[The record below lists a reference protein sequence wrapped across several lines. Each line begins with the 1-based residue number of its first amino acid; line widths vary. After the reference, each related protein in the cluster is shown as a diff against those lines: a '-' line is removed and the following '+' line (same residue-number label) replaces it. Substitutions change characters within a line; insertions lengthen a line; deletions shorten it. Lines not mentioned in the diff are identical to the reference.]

1 MFKRLTTT
9 LRLLVALSIATLMW
23 GCQEGIST
31 YKRVDSYALGTY
43 AQITCRTNHPTAE
56 LTRLIVE
63 IDQEA
68 KASMSIFDDSSLLSR
83 INRNETD
90 SLDRHIAFNLEL
102 ASKFYELSEG
112 AYDVTIKPL
121 TSAWGFAGRD
131 AQQEPNID
139 SLLQFVGFDKISV
152 VDNRLTKSDSRSQLD
167 FNSIAKGYVVDLV
180 AERIEELGITDYMI
194 NIGGEIR
201 CKGTNPRGSDWTI
214 GIETPYEG
222 NFEQEAI
229 EKVIAIS
236 GCGVATSGNYRRF
249 HLSEDGRKVAH
260 TIDPKTGYSV
270 LSDLLSVTI
279 IAPTCAEADAAATM
293 FMAMGSTE
301 QTLELAERCEREFG
315 WKYYFIYADNDAY
328 RIEAS
333 DELK

>member
-1 MFKRLTTT
+1 MLKRLTTI
-9 LRLLVALSIATLMW
+9 LLMFVMLATATFMW
-23 GCQEGIST
+23 GCSEAVST
-31 YKRVDSYALGTY
+31 YKRVDSYALGTFV
-43 AQITCRTNHPTAE
+43 QLTCRTNHPTAE
-56 LTRLIVE
+56 LTRLIAE

-68 KASMSIFDDSSLLSR
+68 KASMPIFDEGSLISR

-102 ASKFYELSEG
+102 AEKFYELSDG

-121 TSAWGFAGRD
+121 TSAWGFAGKNTS
-131 AQQEPNID
+131 AEPNVD
-139 SLLQFVGFDKISV
+139 SLLQFVGFEKIAI
-152 VDNRLTKSDSRSQLD
+152 VDGRLQKRDIRSELD

-180 AERIEELGITDYMI
+180 AERLNEMGITNYMV

-201 CKGTNPRGSDWTI
+201 CKGVNARGGDWTI

-222 NFEQEAI
+222 NFEQESI
-229 EKVIAIS
+229 EKIIAIS
-236 GCGVATSGNYRRF
+236 NCGVATSGNYRRF
-249 HLSEDGRKVAH
+249 HLTEDGRKVAH

-301 QTLELAERCEREFG
+301 QTLELAKQCEREFG
-315 WKYYFIYADNDAY
+315 WRYYFIYADNDGY

-333 DELK
+333 ASLR